1 MIPIP
6 EFAPRNVDM
15 SPEAIHQRLRDVAS
29 LYYLGMTLPSAK
41 RLGTVAEVRERDRL
55 EEEARQRE
63 LLSTTDA
70 QQTDP
75 AEPTQTDTPQQE
87 TAS

>member
-29 LYYLGMTLPSAK
+29 LYYLGMTLKSAK

-55 EEEARQRE
+55 DEEARQRE
-63 LLSTTDA
+63 LLAFAGSN
-70 QQTDP
+70 QTDL
-75 AEPTQTDTPQQE
+75 TQSETIQQE
-87 TAS
+87 IAL

>member
-6 EFAPRNVDM
+6 EFAPRSVDM

-29 LYYLGMTLPSAK
+29 LYYLGVTLKSAK

-63 LLSTTDA
+63 LLASGDSSSTELS
-70 QQTDP
+70 QS
-75 AEPTQTDTPQQE
+75 EIPQQE
-87 TAS
+87 TTP

>member
-75 AEPTQTDTPQQE
+75 AEPTQADTPQQE

>member
-1 MIPIP
+1 MMPLPKLRHRDI
-6 EFAPRNVDM
+6 DM
-15 SPEAIHQRLRDVAS
+15 SPEAIDQRLREVSELHELCLS
-29 LYYLGMTLPSAK
+29 LMSAK

-63 LLSTTDA
+63 LLASGDSS
-70 QQTDP
+70 
-75 AEPTQTDTPQQE
+75 PTFSAQTDTPQQE

>member
-55 EEEARQRE
+55 EEQARQRE
-63 LLSTTDA
+63 LLVLAVSN
-70 QQTDP
+70 QTVS
-75 AEPTQTDTPQQE
+75 TQTDTPQPE

>member
-1 MIPIP
+1 MIPLP
-6 EFAPRNVDM
+6 KLRPRNVDM
-15 SPEAIHQRLRDVAS
+15 SSEAIDLRLREVSDLHELCMS
-29 LYYLGMTLPSAK
+29 LKSAK

-63 LLSTTDA
+63 LLVLAVSN
-70 QQTDP
+70 QTVS
-75 AEPTQTDTPQQE
+75 TQTDTPQPE

>member
-63 LLSTTDA
+63 LLVLAVSN
-70 QQTDP
+70 QTVS
-75 AEPTQTDTPQQE
+75 TQTDTPQPE

>member
-29 LYYLGMTLPSAK
+29 LYYLGMTLKSAK

-63 LLSTTDA
+63 LLAFAGSN
-70 QQTDP
+70 QTDL
-75 AEPTQTDTPQQE
+75 TQSETTQQE
-87 TAS
+87 TAL

>member
-6 EFAPRNVDM
+6 EFAPRYVDM

-29 LYYLGMTLPSAK
+29 LYYLGMTLKSAK

-55 EEEARQRE
+55 DEEARQRE
-63 LLSTTDA
+63 LLAFAGSN
-70 QQTDP
+70 QTDL
-75 AEPTQTDTPQQE
+75 TQSETTQQE
-87 TAS
+87 TAL

>member
-6 EFAPRNVDM
+6 EFAPRSVDM

-29 LYYLGMTLPSAK
+29 LYYLGVTLKSAK

-63 LLSTTDA
+63 LLASGDSS
-70 QQTDP
+70 
-75 AEPTQTDTPQQE
+75 PTELPQSEIPQQE
-87 TAS
+87 TTP

>member
-1 MIPIP
+1 
-6 EFAPRNVDM
+6 M

-29 LYYLGMTLPSAK
+29 MYYLGMTLKSAK

-63 LLSTTDA
+63 LLASA
-70 QQTDP
+70 GSNQTR
-75 AEPTQTDTPQQE
+75 PTQSEIAQQE
-87 TAS
+87 TAL

>member
-6 EFAPRNVDM
+6 ECAPRNVDM
-15 SPEAIHQRLRDVAS
+15 SPEAIHHRLRDVAS

-63 LLSTTDA
+63 LLVLAVSN
-70 QQTDP
+70 QTVS
-75 AEPTQTDTPQQE
+75 TQTDTPQPE

>member
-29 LYYLGMTLPSAK
+29 LYYLGMTLKSAK

-63 LLSTTDA
+63 LLAIVGSS
-70 QQTDP
+70 QT
-75 AEPTQTDTPQQE
+75 APTQSETTQQE
-87 TAS
+87 TAL